1 MDLVM
6 LSLRM
11 PYFLVDL
18 LTARVSDA
26 FGRMHRAALAPL
38 NPYRPERH
46 YMRGAGPAT
55 QAKRHRQ
62 TYFETHSRPP
72 ESSR

>member
-1 MDLVM
+1 M

-11 PYFLVDL
+11 PHILFDL
-18 LTARVSDA
+18 LTTRVSDA
-26 FGRMHRAALAPL
+26 FGKMQKAALAPL

-55 QAKRHRQ
+55 FAKRRRQ
-62 TYFETHSRPP
+62 TYFETPARSQGSPR
-72 ESSR
+72 

>member
-1 MDLVM
+1 M

-11 PYFLVDL
+11 PHILFDL
-18 LTARVSDA
+18 LTTRLSDA
-26 FGRMHRAALAPL
+26 FSKIHRAALAPL

-55 QAKRHRQ
+55 YAKRRRQ
-62 TYFETHSRPP
+62 TYFETHSRSPGAV
-72 ESSR
+72 R

>member
-1 MDLVM
+1 M

-11 PYFLVDL
+11 PHILFDQLS
-18 LTARVSDA
+18 ARVLDA
-26 FGRMHRAALAPL
+26 FGKMQKAAIAPL

-55 QAKRHRQ
+55 RAKRHHNLYAEGNPR
-62 TYFETHSRPP
+62 TADNAR
-72 ESSR
+72 

>member
-1 MDLVM
+1 M

-11 PYFLVDL
+11 PHILVDL
-18 LTARVSDA
+18 LTTRVSDVL
-26 FGRMHRAALAPL
+26 GRMHKAALAPL

-55 QAKRHRQ
+55 QAKRRGHR
-62 TYFETHSRPP
+62 YVEGNARSIGPGR
-72 ESSR
+72 